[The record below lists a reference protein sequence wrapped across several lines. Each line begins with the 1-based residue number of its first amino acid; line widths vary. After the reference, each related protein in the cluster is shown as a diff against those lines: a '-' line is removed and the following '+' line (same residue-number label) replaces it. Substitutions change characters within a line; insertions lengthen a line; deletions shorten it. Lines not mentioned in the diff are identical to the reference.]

1 MRSKHGFSLIET
13 MLAIL
18 ILGTGLVGLSHGI
31 AAALRASKES
41 ELQTKAAMFAEG
53 QIETLR
59 AEAFIVE
66 GQTDGDCG
74 TGLEAY
80 TWRRSVK
87 PGSIEGL
94 FDVEVTV
101 QDTETGKAVYA
112 LRTLLFDAPLS
123 STEETTTRRKE
134 RPKR

>member
-1 MRSKHGFSLIET
+1 M
-13 MLAIL
+13 
-18 ILGTGLVGLSHGI
+18 
-31 AAALRASKES
+31 
-41 ELQTKAAMFAEG
+41 
-53 QIETLR
+53 
-59 AEAFIVE
+59 
-66 GQTDGDCG
+66 
-74 TGLEAY
+74 
-80 TWRRSVK
+80 K

-112 LRTLLFDAPLS
+112 LRTLLFDAPFS